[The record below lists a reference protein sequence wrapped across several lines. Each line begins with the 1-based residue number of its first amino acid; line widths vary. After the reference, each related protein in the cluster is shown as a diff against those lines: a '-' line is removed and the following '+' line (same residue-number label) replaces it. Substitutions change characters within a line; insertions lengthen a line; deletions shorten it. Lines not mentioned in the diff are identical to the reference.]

1 MTAFAT
7 AMATLHADP
16 NLGTPAQYR
25 RPPFT
30 WQTCRVIRSQ
40 PVDGFGNA
48 IAGSQQADILA
59 ADITEAPQNGDE
71 LRMDGVTYVIESA
84 ERDVLGLSWRCVL
97 SAAVVDP

>member
-1 MTAFAT
+1 MTAFAV
-7 AMATLHADP
+7 ALATLHADP
-16 NLGTPAQYR
+16 NMGIAAEYR

-30 WQTCRVIRSQ
+30 WQTCRVIRSH

-59 ADITEAPQNGDE
+59 ADITDQPQHGDE
-71 LRMDGVTYVIESA
+71 LRIAGETFVVESA

-97 SAAVVDP
+97 SATVVDT